1 MELLRVA
8 ATALLKAMAV
18 SRAMVSKVTASRLRD
33 LRLDFKLDPKL
44 DLKLDNNN
52 L

>member
-8 ATALLKAMAV
+8 ATVLLKAMAV
-18 SRAMVSKVTASRLRD
+18 SRAMVSKVMASRLRD
-33 LRLDFKLDPKL
+33 LKLDFKLDPKL
-44 DLKLDNNN
+44 DLRLDSNN